1 MGLLEHRCLLSIMA
15 WDPLPAFSVFN
26 AKLVLEVT
34 HDPHLAD
41 DVLVKRVV
49 GRLEELDDEARDC
62 SASSDMNVMNEKTFK
77 RTYSEQQSR

>member
-1 MGLLEHRCLLSIMA
+1 MRASKIGKIAELAPVLLLLAM
-15 WDPLPAFSVFN
+15 PY
-26 AKLVLEVT
+26 AKLVLEVAEN
-34 HDPHLAD
+34 PHLAD